1 MNTYGLDIE
10 KIRAEFP
17 MLSRTVNGKPFIYL
31 DSAATSHKPKVV
43 LDRLY
48 QFYAEEYGKP
58 KEAHTFSKTASE
70 AVEETR
76 SKMAKMIGAAKPE
89 EIIFTSGCTEGINV
103 VANGFARTLLQ
114 KGDEILITAFEHHAN
129 IVPWH

>member
-1 MNTYGLDIE
+1 MACFLPQTKSLKTAAMKVETNLNTMNTYGLDIE

-17 MLSRTVNGKPFIYL
+17 MLSRTVNGKPLIYL

-89 EIIFTSGCTEGINV
+89 EIIFT
-103 VANGFARTLLQ
+103 A
-114 KGDEILITAFEHHAN
+114 
-129 IVPWH
+129 